1 MGKSNTDVLFE
12 NMVEQEKLNL
22 VPPLPHRSTMDVKL
36 SVCVRKRPI
45 FDKE

>member
-12 NMVEQEKLNL
+12 NMVEQEKASILES
-22 VPPLPHRSTMDVKL
+22 LPHSSTRDTKL

-45 FDKE
+45 FSKE